1 MNNVWLAVRD
11 SVLLY
16 LVGWLG
22 WRLLARLKVPA
33 ASLLGG
39 VVAVGM
45 ARLAGIQFA
54 HLPAFL
60 QKGLQVVLGTFIG
73 LRFKKN
79 TLPELKRLALPSL
92 LVSVW
97 MLTSCFAVGRI
108 FQRLTRVTPV
118 TAILGAAPGG
128 IAEMTLLAFNLD
140 ADAVVVATL
149 QLMRL
154 LAIVFIIPILALR
167 RAEDVPFNNE
177 SKDSKP
183 KTHWQW
189 STLITLLVG
198 VTGGIIGH
206 ALDLPAAG
214 LLGALIAVGLSSI
227 LFRQLPPL
235 PESLRVW
242 AQIGIG
248 GMIGLNFSQET
259 LLELTLMAGPV
270 LAATAVVIASGLVL
284 AALLRRLTDWDALTC
299 LLAAAPGGVTQF
311 FILACELGADPLIVS
326 LLQLSRFVA
335 IVLVLPLLLRLPLW
349 Y

>member
-118 TAILGAAPGG
+118 TAILG
-128 IAEMTLLAFNLD
+128 
-140 ADAVVVATL
+140 
-149 QLMRL
+149 QLRG
-154 LAIVFIIPILALR
+154 R
-167 RAEDVPFNNE
+167 GD
-177 SKDSKP
+177 
-183 KTHWQW
+183 
-189 STLITLLVG
+189 
-198 VTGGIIGH
+198 
-206 ALDLPAAG
+206 
-214 LLGALIAVGLSSI
+214 
-227 LFRQLPPL
+227 
-235 PESLRVW
+235 
-242 AQIGIG
+242 
-248 GMIGLNFSQET
+248 
-259 LLELTLMAGPV
+259 PV
-270 LAATAVVIASGLVL
+270 S
-284 AALLRRLTDWDALTC
+284 
-299 LLAAAPGGVTQF
+299 F
-311 FILACELGADPLIVS
+311 
-326 LLQLSRFVA
+326 
-335 IVLVLPLLLRLPLW
+335 
-349 Y
+349 